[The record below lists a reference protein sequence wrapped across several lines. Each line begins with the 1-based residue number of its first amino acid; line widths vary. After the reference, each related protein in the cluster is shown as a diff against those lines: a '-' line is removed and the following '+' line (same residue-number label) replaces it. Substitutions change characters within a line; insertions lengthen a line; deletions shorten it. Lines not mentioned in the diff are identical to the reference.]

1 MKKIPYEEFERLY
14 NPITFFQEECSAVN
28 DALNVIFPSS
38 FVIAELGGRLLESYM
53 ELLEQHLDID
63 DWLSWFTFENEGG
76 KGELEAGEKDLYVK
90 IKCLEDLY
98 NFLSKE

>member
-14 NPITFFQEECSAVN
+14 NPITFFQEECRATN
-28 DALNVIFPSS
+28 DALDVIFPSS
-38 FVIAELGGRLLESYM
+38 FVITELGGRLLESYI
-53 ELLEQHLDID
+53 ELLEQHLEID
-63 DWLSWFTFENEGG
+63 DWLSWFTFENDGG
-76 KGELEAGEKDLYVK
+76 KGELEVGEKDVYVK